1 MADFGPKFRGLARV
15 SAESRMGGFLRKIAM
30 SKDARVESRF
40 TSGQAIAAGVRNL
53 GFSDFLTQYGPS
65 DGVDTLYVLGSGS
78 SVNKLTSNQFE
89 EIATQRSVGIN
100 TWAVHPFVPSFYCFE
115 SVPWVGDGRDFYRSL
130 SLLRRDDIVHRDP
143 AILIL
148 RPKKSSEFQAL
159 AEVPRELQS
168 NIHFYGRV
176 TPATRNRANL
186 LDDIDYFFESLV
198 TKHPGLVLDSGA
210 SVVRMVALGIIMGFR
225 KIVLVGV
232 DLNGSPYFWEQK
244 PHLLENLRSE
254 RPVNNQQSEIHE
266 TRASSNRVFGA
277 LTMLATLG
285 EFIRLKLG
293 GTILTTSLELPI
305 AETLTIHEWSTSTS
319 GG

>member
-1 MADFGPKFRGLARV
+1 MADFGPKFRGLARA
-15 SAESRMGGFLRKIAM
+15 SAESRLGGFLRKIAM

-40 TSGQAIAAGVRNL
+40 TSGQATAAGVKNL
-53 GFSDFLTQYGPS
+53 GSSDFFTRYGPS
-65 DGVDTLYVLGSGS
+65 NGVDTLYVLGSGS

-100 TWAVHPFVPSFYCFE
+100 TWDVHPFVPSFYSFE
-115 SVPWVGDGRDFYRSL
+115 SVPWVGDGRDFCRSL
-130 SLLRRDDIVHRDP
+130 SILRRDDIVHRDP

-159 AEVPRELQS
+159 TEVPRELQS

-176 TPATRNRANL
+176 TPATRNRVNL
-186 LDDIDYFFESLV
+186 LDDINYFFESVL
-198 TKHPGLVLDSGA
+198 TKHPGIVLDSGA

-244 PHLLENLRSE
+244 PDLLENLRSE

-266 TRASSNRVFGA
+266 TTMSASRPFGA
-277 LTMLATLG
+277 VVMLQHLAEYLRINCGG
-285 EFIRLKLG
+285 ELLNASESS
-293 GTILTTSLELPI
+293 ILTKVLP
-305 AETLTIHEWSTSTS
+305 AQRWTI
-319 GG
+319 

>member
-1 MADFGPKFRGLARV
+1 MADFGPKFRGLARA

-40 TSGQAIAAGVRNL
+40 TSGQAIAAGVKNL
-53 GFSDFLTQYGPS
+53 GSSDFLTQYGPS
-65 DGVDTLYVLGSGS
+65 NGVDTLYVLGSGS

-100 TWAVHPFVPSFYCFE
+100 TWAVHPFVPSFYSFE

-143 AILIL
+143 AVLIL

-159 AEVPRELQS
+159 TEVPRELQS

-176 TPATRNRANL
+176 TPATRNRVNL
-186 LDDIDYFFESLV
+186 LDDINYFFESVV

-210 SVVRMVALGIIMGFR
+210 SVVRMVALGIIMGFL

-266 TRASSNRVFGA
+266 TTMSASRPFGA
-277 LTMLATLG
+277 VLMLQHLAEYLRINCDGELLNASESSILG
-285 EFIRLKLG
+285 KFLPAQSW
-293 GTILTTSLELPI
+293 TI
-305 AETLTIHEWSTSTS
+305 
-319 GG
+319 

>member
-1 MADFGPKFRGLARV
+1 MADFGPRFRGLARAT
-15 SAESRMGGFLRKIAM
+15 AESRMGGFLRKRAM

-40 TSGQAIAAGVRNL
+40 TSGQAVAAGVKNL
-53 GFSDFLTQYGPS
+53 GSSDFLAQHGPS
-65 DGVDTLYVLGSGS
+65 SGVDTFYVLGSGS
-78 SVNKLTSNQFE
+78 SVNKLTLNQFE

-130 SLLRRDDIVHRDP
+130 SLLKRDDIVHRDP
-143 AILIL
+143 SILIL

-159 AEVPRELQS
+159 TEVPRELHP

-176 TPATRNRANL
+176 TPATRNRVNL

-210 SVVRMVALGIIMGFR
+210 SVVRMVALGIILGFR

-232 DLNGSPYFWEQK
+232 DLDGSPYFWEQQSE
-244 PHLLENLRSE
+244 LVQNLGE
-254 RPVNNQQSEIHE
+254 IRPANNQEGMFHE
-266 TRASSNRVFGA
+266 TTMAHGRAFGVV
-277 LTMLATLG
+277 TMLEQLDIYLRTREKGQLFV
-285 EFIRLKLG
+285 ESRDSVLSHF
-293 GTILTTSLELPI
+293 LPLYLWRPGI
-305 AETLTIHEWSTSTS
+305 V
-319 GG
+319 

>member
-1 MADFGPKFRGLARV
+1 MADFGPKFRGLARA
-15 SAESRMGGFLRKIAM
+15 SAESRLGGFLRKIAM

-40 TSGQAIAAGVRNL
+40 TSGQATAAGVKNL
-53 GFSDFLTQYGPS
+53 GSSDFFTRYGPS
-65 DGVDTLYVLGSGS
+65 NGVDTLYVLGSGS

-89 EIATQRSVGIN
+89 EIAIQRSVGIN

-130 SLLRRDDIVHRDP
+130 SFLGRDDIVRRDP

-159 AEVPRELQS
+159 TEVPRELQS

-176 TPATRNRANL
+176 TPATRNRVNL
-186 LDDIDYFFESLV
+186 LDDINYFFESVL
-198 TKHPGLVLDSGA
+198 TKHPGIVLDSGA

-244 PHLLENLRSE
+244 PDLLENLRSE

-266 TRASSNRVFGA
+266 TTMSASRPFGA
-277 LTMLATLG
+277 VVMLQHLAEYLRINCGG
-285 EFIRLKLG
+285 ELLNASESS
-293 GTILTTSLELPI
+293 ILTKVLP
-305 AETLTIHEWSTSTS
+305 AQRWTI
-319 GG
+319 